1 MRTRRAFEAV
11 GSGSGQETSSGN
23 LPCMA
28 QSPQPRSVYQLRLVL
43 SRISPLLLL
52 YVDEELN
59 DVTPFGSVRR
69 QAFAILPK
77 ETLLR

>member
-1 MRTRRAFEAV
+1 
-11 GSGSGQETSSGN
+11 
-23 LPCMA
+23 MA

-69 QAFAILPK
+69 QAFVILPK